1 VVPLLRFRPL
11 SRLPRRAAGAPLLP
25 APALAR
31 ALARGRIW
39 QIEGHRHAG
48 LSLDFPPPMFLLV
61 LDGPGAALWQA
72 VPDAGRRRRR
82 LVPRGTC
89 SDAPRLPPRPCLAL
103 RRLLA
108 RILGPDGPRLRRRQA
123 ALLLD
128 LAKATGSEDV
138 CYVAGL
144 RERPGQ
150 GVARFRPTGGEDVL
164 LLGEPRRPVSAA
176 TLPPGLRNLLRQ
188 DPGEVADDLGL
199 APQLFLS
206 ARPADRS
213 AHARLEA
220 QERLARRYG
229 QALLDLLTQTP

>member
-31 ALARGRIW
+31 ALARGRVW
-39 QIEGHRHAG
+39 QVEGHRHAG
-48 LSLDFPPPMFLLV
+48 PFLDSPPPVFLLV

-89 SDAPRLPPRPCLAL
+89 SDAPCLPPRPCPAL

-128 LAKATGSEDV
+128 LAKAAGSEAA
-138 CYVAGL
+138 CYVADMRARHGW
-144 RERPGQ
+144 
-150 GVARFRPTGGEDVL
+150 GVMRFRPAGCQDTL
-164 LLGEPRRPVSAA
+164 LLGPARRPVPAA
-176 TLPPGLRNLLRQ
+176 ILPPGLRGLLRQ
-188 DPGEVADDLGL
+188 DPGDVADDLGL
-199 APQLFLS
+199 VPQIVL
-206 ARPADRS
+206 AAHPADRS
-213 AHARLEA
+213 AHARLDA
-220 QERLARRYG
+220 RERLARRYG
-229 QALLDLLTQTP
+229 HALLDLL